1 VFKVSCAVKILATVV
16 FVAATAMVAQAQTV
30 RDLLERET
38 QQKAKASGPPAL
50 QEFPSL
56 GEGAEEMLEEEAVIE
71 QPGTVPV
78 DRPALDKVVDPEEYI
93 VGPGDDIVV
102 YLWGEINFL
111 HTLTITPEGDLI
123 IPSVGVVH
131 VAGLSLADTKRAIIN
146 AAHES
151 YPGVE
156 ITASLSNLR
165 VFRVFVTG
173 EVTRPGTYLAAAVDR
188 VSDVIARAGGL
199 KKGGGRDISASRP
212 RQGLEQRV
220 SASVQ
225 GSERRIEVRRQGGQ
239 TFYADLQ
246 RFALDGDVGYNP
258 YVNIGDIIYVP
269 PKKENIWI
277 YGEVSRP
284 GTYEL
289 APGDDLVT
297 LVNLAGG
304 LTAAAYTLE
313 AEVVRFHQ
321 DGESIERIPMNL
333 GDYLAAGDAA
343 PSEPMAALQSDFGE
357 LPIVRARPEKRFPL
371 RLDDRVYVRQKPG
384 WHLKSD
390 VTVAGAVYYPGTY
403 AIGDSTRLKDVIA
416 MGGGFLPEASLAE
429 ARIFRRTQTELR
441 DPEFERLKLMVAA
454 DMTEEERQYF
464 RTRWRHRPGLMTTD
478 FQKLFAEGEE
488 SQNTLLEWGD
498 VIRIPEKRVSI
509 EITGQVENP
518 GLVPYLA
525 GRTFREYIEV
535 AGGYARKANRGGA
548 RIIKRDSGQWLK
560 ARDDDIIGPGDSIFV
575 PEKRDLKF
583 WESTQSLI
591 TTLAEAATVLIVVR
605 QATQ

>member
-188 VSDVIARAGGL
+188 VSDAIARAGGL
-199 KKGGGRDISASRP
+199 RKGRETREIGGGERRISA
-212 RQGLEQRV
+212 
-220 SASVQ
+220 Q

-357 LPIVRARPEKRFPL
+357 LPIVRARPEKRFSL

-384 WHLKSD
+384 WHLKPD
-390 VTVAGAVYYPGTY
+390 VSVVGAVYYPGTY
-403 AIGDSTRLKDVIA
+403 AIDDSTYLTDMIA
-416 MGGGFLPEASLAE
+416 MAGGFLPEASLGE

-464 RTRWRHRPGLMTTD
+464 RARWRQRPGLMATD
-478 FQKLFAEGEE
+478 FQKLFEEGEE
-488 SQNTLLEWGD
+488 SEDTLLDWGD

-535 AGGYARKANRGGA
+535 AGGFARKANRGGA

>member
-1 VFKVSCAVKILATVV
+1 VFKVSCAVKILATVLL
-16 FVAATAMVAQAQTV
+16 VAATAMVAQAQTV

-56 GEGAEEMLEEEAVIE
+56 GEGAEQMLEEEAVIE

-188 VSDVIARAGGL
+188 VSDAIARAGGL
-199 KKGGGRDISASRP
+199 RKGRETREIGGGERRISA
-212 RQGLEQRV
+212 
-220 SASVQ
+220 Q

-313 AEVVRFHQ
+313 AEVVRFRE
-321 DGESIERIPMNL
+321 DGENIERIPMDL

-357 LPIVRARPEKRFPL
+357 LPIVRARPEKRFSL
-371 RLDDRVYVRQKPG
+371 RLDDRVFVRQKPG
-384 WHLKSD
+384 WHLKPD
-390 VTVAGAVYYPGTY
+390 VSVVGAVYYPGTY
-403 AIGDSTRLKDVIA
+403 AIDDSTYLTDMIA
-416 MGGGFLPEASLAE
+416 MAGGFLPEASLGE

-441 DPEFERLKLMVAA
+441 DPEFERLKFVPVA

-464 RTRWRHRPGLMTTD
+464 RARWRQRPGLMATD
-478 FQKLFAEGEE
+478 FQKLFEEGEE
-488 SQNTLLEWGD
+488 SEDTLLDWGD

-509 EITGQVENP
+509 EITGQVESP

-525 GRTFREYIEV
+525 GRTFGEYIEV

-560 ARDDDIIGPGDSIFV
+560 PRDDDIIGPGDSIFV